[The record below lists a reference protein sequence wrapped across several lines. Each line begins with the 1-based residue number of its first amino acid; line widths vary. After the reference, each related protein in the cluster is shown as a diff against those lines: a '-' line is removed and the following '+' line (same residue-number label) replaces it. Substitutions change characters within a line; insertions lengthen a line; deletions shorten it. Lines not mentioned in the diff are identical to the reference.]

1 MGAEKSDESK
11 SVFIGRNVQTY
22 VGSFGWCFFSLPVF
36 MFEWVWEGLVRCW
49 TLCEN
54 TESGGNTKRETDN
67 VTGASFPFH
76 FFCSLMD
83 LFLPISKLPARRI
96 SSLLR
101 FFKCQDETEQ
111 NEEYL
116 EGVLGGA

>member
-1 MGAEKSDESK
+1 MTNRNPFLLGGTCKRGL
-11 SVFIGRNVQTY
+11 SV
-22 VGSFGWCFFSLPVF
+22 S
-36 MFEWVWEGLVRCW
+36 MFEWVWGGLVRCW

-54 TESGGNTKRETDN
+54 TDSGGNTKRETDN

-76 FFCSLMD
+76 SFCSLMD

-111 NEEYL
+111 NEK
-116 EGVLGGA
+116 